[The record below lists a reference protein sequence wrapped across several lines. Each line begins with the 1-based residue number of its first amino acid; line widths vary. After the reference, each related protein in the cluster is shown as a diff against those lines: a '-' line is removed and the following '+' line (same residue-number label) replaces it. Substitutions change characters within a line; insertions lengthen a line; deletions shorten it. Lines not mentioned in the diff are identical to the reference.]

1 MMELWKA
8 IYLCE
13 DSTES
18 IFTAVYDAWAN
29 RRHQGAQELCVG
41 RTDGQNYE
49 LFAEYITVTA
59 DEIKTE
65 KVLRSIRTKLSPGL
79 EYKLLR
85 AALSDARDR
94 AQVIYEVLQI
104 AFAKKRDCSEE
115 LSIPCVCR
123 LMEILRNYG
132 NEEHLM
138 LGFLRFQ
145 SVAEHGWLAVM
156 EPKNNI
162 MPGLMAHFTRR
173 FHTESF
179 MIVDKGRGV
188 AGVYRRSSPSERNW
202 WLIEL
207 DTQDREYVEN
217 TLAKRDN
224 FEELWGVFFKSIS
237 IDAREN
243 YACQRNHC
251 PLWYRKYMLEFQL
264 DSSSSKA

>member
-1 MMELWKA
+1 MWKT

-13 DSTES
+13 DSTEGV
-18 IFTAVYDAWAN
+18 FTAVYDAWAN
-29 RRHQGAQELCVG
+29 RKNQGVQELYVG
-41 RTDGQNYE
+41 RTDGQNFE
-49 LFAEYITVTA
+49 LFVEYITVVP
-59 DEIKTE
+59 DEVKTE
-65 KVLRSIRTKLSPGL
+65 KVLRSVRTKLSADL

-85 AALSDARDR
+85 AALSDASDR
-94 AQVIYEVLQI
+94 AQVIYEVLQLS
-104 AFAKKRDCSEE
+104 FAKRRDCSEE

-145 SVAEHGWLAVM
+145 SVADHSWLAVM

-162 MPGLMAHFTRR
+162 LPGLMAHFARR
-173 FHTESF
+173 FQTESF

-188 AGVYRRSSPSERNW
+188 AGVYRRSSPSDPSW
-202 WLIEL
+202 WLVEL
-207 DTQDREYVEN
+207 DTQDRAYVEN

-224 FEELWGVFFKSIS
+224 FEELWGVFFNSIS
-237 IDAREN
+237 IDEREN
-243 YACQRNHC
+243 YVTQRNHC

-264 DSSSSKA
+264 DSSSSRS